1 MKLRPPSEEGRI
13 PNAWSMI
20 LRSMALVFHY
30 QRSFVKERLKTGQ
43 KNLKHSPYVIA
54 LNKDITLAGYG
65 DFLQKMLMLAKYNG
79 S

>member
-1 MKLRPPSEEGRI
+1 M
-13 PNAWSMI
+13 
-20 LRSMALVFHY
+20 
-30 QRSFVKERLKTGQ
+30 KTGQ

-54 LNKDITLAGYG
+54 LNKDIILAGYG

>member
-1 MKLRPPSEEGRI
+1 MSILTWNLDHPLKKDEFRMHGP
-13 PNAWSMI
+13 WS
-20 LRSMALVFHY
+20 LVFHY

-54 LNKDITLAGYG
+54 LNKDIILAGYG

>member
-1 MKLRPPSEEGRI
+1 M
-13 PNAWSMI
+13 
-20 LRSMALVFHY
+20 
-30 QRSFVKERLKTGQ
+30 KTGQ